1 MSSHRRLKKEG
12 SILEVTFR
20 INYLLYNNYICVY
33 IYIYR
38 VVYNIELVY
47 STR

>member
-1 MSSHRRLKKEG
+1 MSSHRRLTKEG

-20 INYLLYNNYICVY
+20 IYYLLYNNYIY
-33 IYIYR
+33 IYICIHR
-38 VVYNIELVY
+38 VVCDIELVY